1 MAQSIVIWG
10 CEIAIRWHK
19 RCVCLMREG
28 VCSFARCG
36 CYERA
41 GAEHGVVE
49 RRAARSVFV
58 ESVFVE
64 SGESAASDAAAASNE
79 QEWGVEYMSL
89 AKTTVEIAEIQK
101 ASSGLS
107 RPSWELGVWARGRL

>member
-1 MAQSIVIWG
+1 MRDAG
-10 CEIAIRWHK
+10 A
-19 RCVCLMREG
+19 MRERG
-28 VCSFARCG
+28 RNTALLRD
-36 CYERA
+36 
-41 GAEHGVVE
+41 E
-49 RRAARSVFV
+49 RRGACLW
-58 ESVFVE
+58 SVFVE

-107 RPSWELGVWARGRL
+107 RPLLGVGCVGAWPALTHYFK

>member
-1 MAQSIVIWG
+1 
-10 CEIAIRWHK
+10 
-19 RCVCLMREG
+19 MRERG
-28 VCSFARCG
+28 RNTALLRD
-36 CYERA
+36 
-41 GAEHGVVE
+41 E
-49 RRAARSVFV
+49 RRGACLW
-58 ESVFVE
+58 SVFVE

-107 RPSWELGVWARGRL
+107 PLGSGCVGAWPAPTHFQVTERPLYRRHRHGFGLSF